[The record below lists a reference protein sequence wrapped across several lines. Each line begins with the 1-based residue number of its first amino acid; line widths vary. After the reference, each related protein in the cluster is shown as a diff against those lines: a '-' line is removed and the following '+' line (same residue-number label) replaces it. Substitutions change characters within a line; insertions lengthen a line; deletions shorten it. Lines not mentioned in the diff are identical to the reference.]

1 MNIIL
6 WILLIAAAAI
16 FCVSLGLIIHYHRQP
31 AVKNIGK
38 SKEKAVNSRLMNTIQ
53 EIENSEENSN
63 MDFSAERK
71 RIIDWCG
78 LRWKEFPIAFRTI
91 ALRRGILFSFQGK
104 TRKQQTILFAF
115 KDLNHAQTFLDST
128 EDIWNENLVPEN
140 AFYFCIPY
148 LLKDMDVF
156 CREIENWFQKNE
168 AELDFALTDGTN
180 IRKLDLD
187 RISCALVSVGTLAS
201 IAFSIEGTDSKEQFI
216 TDIQSSAFFKVSST
230 EQNMDILSSINKS
243 SLNTVRNSFF
253 QKNNI
258 EKIAEKYPE
267 IGKWMKPFCRIQEN
281 SLLVYASDYRTMLDA
296 VSKLKEKASDSSLQL
311 KTIKEAPCSIC
322 TECDTD
328 AYRTVAHAIYQAFGS
343 DVIIP
348 IKTPYEVGCGDFQ
361 RIKSIRFTPSIE
373 GIKSDIVSRKKY
385 YESILMYKI

>member
-1 MNIIL
+1 
-6 WILLIAAAAI
+6 
-16 FCVSLGLIIHYHRQP
+16 
-31 AVKNIGK
+31 
-38 SKEKAVNSRLMNTIQ
+38 
-53 EIENSEENSN
+53 

-115 KDLNHAQTFLDST
+115 KDLDHAQMFIDST

-148 LLKDMDVF
+148 LSKDMDAF

-168 AELDFALTDGTN
+168 TELDFALTDGTN
-180 IRKLDLD
+180 IRKLYLD

-201 IAFSIEGTDSKEQFI
+201 TALSIQGTNSKEQFI
-216 TDIQSSAFFKVSST
+216 TDIQSSSFFKATST

-243 SLNTVRNSFF
+243 SLNTVRNLFF

-281 SLLVYASDYRTMLDA
+281 SLLVYASDYKTMLDA
-296 VSKLKEKASDSSLQL
+296 VSELKEKASDSNLQL
-311 KTIKEAPCSIC
+311 KIIQETPCSIC
-322 TECDTD
+322 TECNTD
-328 AYRTVAHAIYQAFGS
+328 AYRTVAHAVYQAFGS

-348 IKTPYEVGCGDFQ
+348 IKAPYEVGCGDFH
-361 RIKSIRFTPSIE
+361 RIKNIRFTPSIE
-373 GIKSDIVSRKKY
+373 GVKSDIVSRKKY